1 MLTDQKAR
9 YAEGRVKGM
18 SKRDAAVFAGCPPK
32 TAQNAAS
39 RYEKDTDVIEAIRR
53 LNHGQPL
60 PASAP
65 AVNKAGSNR
74 RAIQAA
80 QADRPKAMD
89 MPALPDIEPLPV
101 TDDPKVWL
109 RALMNN
115 ETQPIKERNAA
126 ARKLAELEAKVKPEV
141 EKPKEN
147 RFRAAGALRAVK

>member
-18 SKRDAAVFAGCPPK
+18 SKRDAAVYAGCPPR

-39 RYEKDTDVIEAIRR
+39 RYEKDADVIEAIRR
-53 LNHGQPL
+53 LNHGQDL
-60 PASAP
+60 PPSAP
-65 AVNKAGSNR
+65 AYGKKAAR
-74 RAIQAA
+74 PTAVAV
-80 QADRPKAMD
+80 DRPKAMD
-89 MPALPDIEPLPV
+89 LPPLPDLEPLPV

-126 ARKLAELEAKVKPEV
+126 ARKLAELEARAKPEAPAKAPNKFR
-141 EKPKEN
+141 KPE
-147 RFRAAGALRAVK
+147 LRAVG